1 MSDVSPAE
9 EPATR
14 GQGRAGALYVPVRP
28 GPAGYAARLFRT
40 PLGERTAVGFTTL
53 HQLVSTL
60 GPGQAWIKLSE
71 PALRALTTP
80 LGITRLLLNP
90 SLAASTA
97 APSALAAAPRLP
109 VTVRRGGVRR
119 RPEVAATLPTRSDM
133 ETALHAI
140 AIRQHLVKTGTAG
153 AKTA

>member
-9 EPATR
+9 EPEAR

-53 HQLVSTL
+53 QQLVSTL

-71 PALRALTTP
+71 PALRALTVP

-97 APSALAAAPRLP
+97 APSARAAAPRLP
-109 VTVRRGGVRR
+109 LTIRRGARKR
-119 RPEVAATLPTRSDM
+119 SEVTTTLPARSDM
-133 ETALHAI
+133 ATALHAI
-140 AIRQHLVKTGTAG
+140 AIRQHLVKTGTVG

>member
-109 VTVRRGGVRR
+109 VTVRRGGVQR

-140 AIRQHLVKTGTAG
+140 AIRQHLVKTGTVG

>member
-1 MSDVSPAE
+1 MSDVLPAE
-9 EPATR
+9 EPESR

-53 HQLVSTL
+53 RRLTTTL

-97 APSALAAAPRLP
+97 TPSALAAAPQLP
-109 VTVRRGGVRR
+109 LAVRRDGARKR
-119 RPEVAATLPTRSDM
+119 SEVATTLPKRS
-133 ETALHAI
+133 EVATALHAI
-140 AIRQHLVKTGTAG
+140 AIRQHLVQTGIVG

>member
-9 EPATR
+9 EPEAR

-53 HQLVSTL
+53 HQLVTTL

-71 PALRALTTP
+71 PALRALTAP

-90 SLAASTA
+90 ALAASTA
-97 APSALAAAPRLP
+97 APSALAAAPPLA
-109 VTVRRGGVRR
+109 VRRGGARKRSQVT
-119 RPEVAATLPTRSDM
+119 ATLPKRS
-133 ETALHAI
+133 EVATALHAI
-140 AIRQHLVKTGTAG
+140 AIRQHLVKTGTVG